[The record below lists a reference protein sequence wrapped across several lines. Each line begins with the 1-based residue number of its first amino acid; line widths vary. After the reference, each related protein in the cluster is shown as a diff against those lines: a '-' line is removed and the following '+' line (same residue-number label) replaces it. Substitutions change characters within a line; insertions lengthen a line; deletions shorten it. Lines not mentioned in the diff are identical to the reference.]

1 MTKSEPNR
9 NRQISKL
16 KEHGDE
22 GVFNSRSKEVKGAL
36 KKKRLNGGRGVGL
49 KGADLLHS
57 FIFALVKDQRY
68 GDSLLL
74 AILPRVGTRLYGE

>member
-16 KEHGDE
+16 KERGDE
-22 GVFNSRSKEVKGAL
+22 GVFNSRSKEVRGAL
-36 KKKRLNGGRGVGL
+36 KKRLNGGRGVGL
-49 KGADLLHS
+49 KGPDWLHS
-57 FIFALVKDQRY
+57 FIFALVKDQHY

>member
-36 KKKRLNGGRGVGL
+36 KKK
-49 KGADLLHS
+49 DL
-57 FIFALVKDQRY
+57 
-68 GDSLLL
+68 
-74 AILPRVGTRLYGE
+74 TEGEVLD

>member
-1 MTKSEPNR
+1 MLVTKSEPNR

-36 KKKRLNGGRGVGL
+36 KKK
-49 KGADLLHS
+49 DL
-57 FIFALVKDQRY
+57 
-68 GDSLLL
+68 
-74 AILPRVGTRLYGE
+74 TEGEVLD